1 MRIYDHEFQVSDTQM
16 REMLEKAALEE
27 HGFKLEITTKMMT
40 ETGTGSDEP
49 VYQKTH
55 YYYKIV
61 DCSKVPEVSEQVES
75 LIPGKIK
82 TIYFERLPKKE
93 MSFVSLR
100 VNYGFLVLLKGLP

>member
-1 MRIYDHEFQVSDTQM
+1 MRIYDHDIQVSDTQI
-16 REMLEKAALEE
+16 RKTLEKAALEE

-40 ETGTGSDEP
+40 EAGTGSDEP

-75 LIPGKIK
+75 LIPGKNR
-82 TIYFERLPKKE
+82 TIYFGGTPKKRD
-93 MSFVSLR
+93 VRRLAL
-100 VNYGFLVLLKGLP
+100 GK